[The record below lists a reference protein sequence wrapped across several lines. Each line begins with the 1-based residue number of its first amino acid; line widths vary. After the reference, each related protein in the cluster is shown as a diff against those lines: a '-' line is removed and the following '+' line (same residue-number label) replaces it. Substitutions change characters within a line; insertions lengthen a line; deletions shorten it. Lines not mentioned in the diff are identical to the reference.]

1 MVDIRISK
9 LCAKKVD
16 KSLSLFNLVLKC
28 VFFALCA
35 KEC

>member
-16 KSLSLFNLVLKC
+16 KSKSRFNSALKC

-35 KEC
+35 KVC